1 MSHNHSGESD
11 RKVAVQVF
19 IVSSTRTSVTDK
31 SGPLLQ
37 SMLQDAGHRV
47 VGRAILPD
55 DVGQIRSALA
65 QLPDET
71 QAVILSGGTG
81 ISRKDGTFEAVQGLL
96 DKELPGFGELF
107 RMLSFK
113 EIGSAAMMS
122 RATAGVV
129 DGVVVFSIPGS
140 SGACK
145 TAMTELILPE
155 VGHLVYELGKEA
167 APEAA
172 TGSVAVAQM
181 GQGQAPSTAETPWER
196 ALVDL
201 GGQLVRGERAE
212 LPKVLAVAA
221 PVCEVLASAG
231 ERAMARFGDEL
242 YGVYGWPDLRRP
254 NSKVLLV
261 GPGDPVGEVV
271 ALHRQP
277 TPTGVCRRGGG
288 RLWST
293 GRLGA
298 TCEDVVGAD
307 FPESGRLFAVDGDT
321 VFVLQGHQVVS
332 WDGKRSKAMGTPS
345 AAMASL
351 MLAWSNR

>member
-1 MSHNHSGESD
+1 MHNHSGESK
-11 RKVAVQVF
+11 RSCAVQIV
-19 IVSSTRTSVTDK
+19 IVSSTRTAMTDK

-37 SMLQDAGHRV
+37 SMLEGAGHSV
-47 VGRAILPD
+47 VDRSIVQD
-55 DVGQIRSALA
+55 DVGLIRGMLG
-65 QLPDET
+65 QLQPQT

-81 ISRKDGTFEAVQGLL
+81 ISRNDGTFEAVQGLL

-107 RMLSFK
+107 RMISYA

-122 RATAGVV
+122 RATAGVM
-129 DGVVVFSIPGS
+129 DGVLVFSIPGS

-145 TAMTELILPE
+145 TAMEKLILPE
-155 VGHLVYELGKEA
+155 LGHLVYELGKEPEPPPSGGLEVA
-167 APEAA
+167 A
-172 TGSVAVAQM
+172 M
-181 GQGQAPSTAETPWER
+181 GGESAPVQAETGWEK
-196 ALVDL
+196 ALSAM
-201 GGQLVRGERAE
+201 GGTLIRGERAE
-212 LPKVLAVAA
+212 LPQALAVAA

-231 ERAMARFGDEL
+231 ERAVARFGDET

-254 NSKVLLV
+254 NAKVLLV
-261 GPGDPVGEVV
+261 GPGEPVGEVV

-298 TCEDVVGAD
+298 TCEDIVGND
-307 FPESGRLFAVDGDT
+307 FPESGRLFAVEGDA
-321 VFVLQGHQVVS
+321 VYVLQGNQVVA
-332 WDGKRSKAMGTPS
+332 WDGQRSRPLGTPS

-351 MLAWSNR
+351 MLAWSAR